1 MTCLRAREF
10 MGDTL
15 GLTLVR
21 ALQTS
26 ADRHNDASA
35 TFAEGFMSE
44 GGKLGRGCRVV
55 WQKVWTHLPPVTS
68 PSSPRCRCGA
78 SIRGAKARGNI
89 RSQRGKKTLST
100 IQSASH
106 MIETVA
112 VDDFSNFYTLTHHYR
127 SPSPTNPVH
136 QHFDRLFVCVRAC
149 MWQRVRVNF
158 IT

>member
-1 MTCLRAREF
+1 

-55 WQKVWTHLPPVTS
+55 WVKGLNPFASRHLTFPHHGVLV
-68 PSSPRCRCGA
+68 RAGA
-78 SIRGAKARGNI
+78 GLEEISDR
-89 RSQRGKKTLST
+89 RGKKDL
-100 IQSASH
+100 
-106 MIETVA
+106 
-112 VDDFSNFYTLTHHYR
+112 VDDAVCKSH
-127 SPSPTNPVH
+127 
-136 QHFDRLFVCVRAC
+136 DRNCCCR
-149 MWQRVRVNF
+149 
-158 IT
+158 

>member
-55 WQKVWTHLPPVTS
+55 WVKGLNAFASRHLTFLTTVYLY
-68 PSSPRCRCGA
+68 A
-78 SIRGAKARGNI
+78 QVRG
-89 RSQRGKKTLST
+89 
-100 IQSASH
+100 
-106 MIETVA
+106 
-112 VDDFSNFYTLTHHYR
+112 
-127 SPSPTNPVH
+127 
-136 QHFDRLFVCVRAC
+136 
-149 MWQRVRVNF
+149 
-158 IT
+158 